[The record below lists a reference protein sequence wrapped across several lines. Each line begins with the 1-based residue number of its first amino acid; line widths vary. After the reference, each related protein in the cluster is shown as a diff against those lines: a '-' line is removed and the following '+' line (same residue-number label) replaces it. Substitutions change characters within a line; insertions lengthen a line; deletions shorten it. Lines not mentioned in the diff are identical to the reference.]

1 MIKKIVLLLC
11 LSFFANAGE
20 ITIAVAANVSYA
32 IDELKDEFNKTY
44 PDTKVIVTLGSSGKL
59 TAQIKNGA
67 PYELFLAANMGYPE
81 ALYKEGVAVTKP
93 IIYAQGA
100 LAFLSK
106 NELNYTQGIQ
116 LLSDPSIKK
125 IAIANPET
133 APYGKAALE
142 AMEKSGIYENIKEK
156 LVFAESISQTVTY
169 ALTAADIG
177 IIAKSSLY
185 SSNMTEYKEGV
196 NWSEVDTGLYTPI
209 DQGIVVLKN
218 GEANSEARAFYDFM
232 LSQKAKEIL
241 LKYGYMVP

>member
-1 MIKKIVLLLC
+1 
-11 LSFFANAGE
+11 
-20 ITIAVAANVSYA
+20 
-32 IDELKDEFNKTY
+32 
-44 PDTKVIVTLGSSGKL
+44 
-59 TAQIKNGA
+59 
-67 PYELFLAANMGYPE
+67 MGYPE

-185 SSNMTEYKEGV
+185 SSNMAEYKEGV

-232 LSQKAKEIL
+232 LSPKAKEIL

>member
-100 LAFLSK
+100 LALFSKEKLDLSK
-106 NELNYTQGIQ
+106 GIM
-116 LLSDPSIKK
+116 LLEDTSIKK

-133 APYGKAALE
+133 APYGKAAIQ
-142 AMEKSGIYENIKEK
+142 AMKKSEIYKNIEPK
-156 LVFAESISQTVTY
+156 LVYAESISQVVTY
-169 ALTAADIG
+169 ALTEADIG

-185 SSNMTEYKEGV
+185 SQQMKEYKEGV
-196 NWSEVDTGLYTPI
+196 NWSDVDSKLYTPI
-209 DQGIVVLKN
+209 DQGIVLLKSAETN
-218 GEANSEARAFYDFM
+218 KEASAFYDFM
-232 LSQKAKEIL
+232 LSQKAKDIL
-241 LKYGYMVP
+241 IKYGYMVP

>member
-1 MIKKIVLLLC
+1 M
-11 LSFFANAGE
+11 SFFANAGE

-156 LVFAESISQTVTY
+156 LVFAESISQVVTY
-169 ALTAADIG
+169 ALTEADIG

-185 SSNMTEYKEGV
+185 SQQMKEYKEGV
-196 NWSEVDTGLYTPI
+196 NWSDVDPKLYTPI
-209 DQGIVVLKN
+209 DQGIVLLKSAETN
-218 GEANSEARAFYDFM
+218 KEASAFYDFM
-232 LSQKAKEIL
+232 LSQKAKDIL